1 MMSPNDTGVFT
12 WDGVPPWE
20 ASIPSVPASR
30 RPALA
35 VKRGLDVVLSL
46 VLLVL
51 TAPILLSA
59 VAAVRLTSRGRA
71 LFVQPRIGY
80 RCRRF
85 SMVKLRTMTQGAEE
99 QEARL
104 AEERTGGKVFFKLA
118 DDPRVTRVGRFLRRF
133 SLDELPQ
140 LFNVLSGDMSLV
152 GPRPPLLSDFRKF
165 PRHHRRCFSMKPG
178 LTGLW
183 QVSGRSLLSD
193 EERFR
198 LDAEY
203 VDDWSLGLDLAILAR
218 TLPVVLS
225 GRGAS

>member
-1 MMSPNDTGVFT
+1 MTSPNDTGVFT

-20 ASIPSVPASR
+20 AAVPSVPASR
-30 RPALA
+30 LPALA
-35 VKRGLDVVLSL
+35 VKRGLDVMLAL
-46 VLLVL
+46 ALLVL
-51 TAPILLSA
+51 TAPILLAA
-59 VAAVRLTSRGRA
+59 VAAVRLTSRGPA
-71 LFVQPRIGY
+71 LFVQPRIGTK
-80 RCRRF
+80 CRRF
-85 SMVKLRTMTQGAEE
+85 SMYKLRTMADGAERE
-99 QEARL
+99 EERL
-104 AEERTGGKVFFKLA
+104 AAANGGKVFFKL
-118 DDPRVTRVGRFLRRF
+118 DHDPRVTRVGRWLRRF

-140 LFNVLSGDMSLV
+140 LVNVLKGDMSLV

-203 VDDWSLGLDLAILAR
+203 VDDWSLALDLRILAR

-225 GRGAS
+225 GRGAT

>member
-1 MMSPNDTGVFT
+1 MSPNDTGVFT

-20 ASIPSVPASR
+20 ASVPSVSASR
-30 RPALA
+30 LPALA
-35 VKRGLDVVLSL
+35 VKRGLDVVLAL
-46 VLLVL
+46 VFLVVAAPLLL
-51 TAPILLSA
+51 AA
-59 VAAVRLTSRGRA
+59 VAAVRLTSRGPA
-71 LFVQPRIGY
+71 LFVQHRVGY

-85 SMVKLRTMTQGAEE
+85 SMYKLRTMTDGAERDE
-99 QEARL
+99 ERL
-104 AEERTGGKVFFKLA
+104 AAESGGKVFFKLA
-118 DDPRVTRVGRFLRRF
+118 HDPRVTRVGRWLRRF

-140 LFNVLSGDMSLV
+140 LLNVLKGDMSLV

-193 EERFR
+193 EDRFR

-203 VDDWSLGLDLAILAR
+203 VDEWSLGLDLAILAR